1 MTLGIERARGAAR
14 RRVGRVGR
22 SIRSNSDVRDA
33 RARESVVERARE
45 SVDVRARGTL
55 VDSARRRSVDEETA
69 ARARGTE
76 RCERWDG

>member
-1 MTLGIERARGAAR
+1 VDVALGIERARGATSR
-14 RRVGRVGR
+14 RSVVR